1 VADAQS
7 AKQRGGLTRGKAALI
22 SVLLVVLLGVLYLQ
36 YGRSSETSSTEPVV
50 NTERRRPA
58 AAPAKQPPTAA
69 TAKKTQNESGPPVA
83 VAAAVNEVRWKS
95 PSLVEVVDYDPFAL
109 PATFPKPS
117 VIDPTGAGG
126 EGLVAAAAADDAK
139 SLAEAIAQLQV
150 QLEELK
156 QRGVQVI
163 VRERDQYVAMIGDRT
178 VHVGDE
184 INGFTVT
191 EIDPTGVRVERKVT
205 Q

>member
-1 VADAQS
+1 VADAQR
-7 AKQRGGLTRGKAALI
+7 AKQRSGLTRGKAALI
-22 SVLLVVLLGVLYLQ
+22 GVLTVVLLVVLYLQ
-36 YGRSSETSSTEPVV
+36 YGRSSEASSTEPVV
-50 NTERRRPA
+50 RTGRRRPA

-69 TAKKTQNESGPPVA
+69 TAKKTQNESGSSAA
-83 VAAAVNEVRWKS
+83 VAAVVDETRWKS

-109 PATFPKPS
+109 PATFPKRS

-139 SLAEAIAQLQV
+139 SLAEAIAQLQM
-150 QLEELK
+150 QLDELK
-156 QRGVQVI
+156 QRGVHVI

-191 EIDPTGVRVERKVT
+191 EIDPTGVRVERKMT